1 MSLDKDQDNL
11 RNYFRNNDHVK
22 IKELDNICQKQFR
35 ETTNDTS
42 CAHSQHKLEEDEP
55 AKALVTPR
63 LECRLKQHFS
73 PATPEDDSYFMH
85 QCKFY

>member
-1 MSLDKDQDNL
+1 MSLDKDLKSL

-22 IKELDNICQKQFR
+22 IKELDNLCKEQFR
-35 ETTNDTS
+35 EATS
-42 CAHSQHKLEEDEP
+42 GTSSAYSQRKLQEDEL

-73 PATPEDDSYFMH
+73 PATPEDDSYFYAPM
-85 QCKFY
+85 